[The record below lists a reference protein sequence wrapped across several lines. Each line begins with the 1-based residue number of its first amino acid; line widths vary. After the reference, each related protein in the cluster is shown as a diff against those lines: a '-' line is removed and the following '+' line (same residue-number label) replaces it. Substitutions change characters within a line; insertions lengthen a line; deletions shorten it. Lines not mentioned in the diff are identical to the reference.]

1 MTLKSV
7 ISLITCIFLIISIKS
22 MQKPSN
28 GHVMYLGLTACH
40 IGLAWGEMENDLH
53 MILGLCPLKCMTF
66 RL

>member
-1 MTLKSV
+1 
-7 ISLITCIFLIISIKS
+7 
-22 MQKPSN
+22 MQKASN
-28 GHVMYLGLTACH
+28 GHVMYLGLTVCH